1 MGSTKA
7 IGVTFLILLLVD
19 LSLAARS
26 LKATKGRG
34 GGGGGGGGGR
44 SGNGSG
50 YGSGSG
56 YGEGYGSGYGE
67 GDNGDFSP

>member
-26 LKATKGRG
+26 LKATK
-34 GGGGGGGGGR
+34 GGGGGGGR